1 MAQQN
6 RGRFRDLVARLFTR
20 DEIIEPVRMDGEPSL
35 SPISSYYRTR
45 MELSSNRI
53 KRYKDYRDM
62 GEDTLI
68 SGALDMYAD
77 EAAQFDRQE
86 GRTVWVVSNNKE
98 VEKAIHTM
106 LDATEMEEQI
116 PGLARYLAQHGDNPV
131 RPLADKNKGI
141 VAMEF
146 LEAEDFERQV
156 DKYGRLTGFRILPL
170 GDRSFD
176 PWDIVHFRIM
186 NRTQTVRQGGSIYGT
201 SVLENARKT
210 WRQLCLAKGTTI
222 WTTAG
227 PKSIEDVRAG
237 DDVFCHDPDTGETAQ
252 TRIVAAKAMG
262 RQKLVRVQTEHRELF
277 VTPDHGLLAKTRGG
291 EFVYKKAEDLVQS
304 EGQAG
309 KLFRDADQLVL
320 PSLDGGV
327 DHHVIKLN
335 PKDYYVHLK
344 EPAQYDSDGVVGR
357 LSDLGLSTSLKNAHG
372 FLAAKRGIRLDDFCK
387 LRRAFFGG
395 QHPDMVVTC
404 GKSTRPT
411 VASFGPANDRPFFVA
426 GSDFVRLLGFM
437 LGDGWVNEGGRIGF
451 ALGVDEKQNEAYR
464 QLFEEMFHVE
474 MATVPSKPGQGGQH
488 YVGSIDIEK
497 IFNAAGFVTGFA
509 NKVVPEWAYNL
520 SPWLKVHLIRGIMD
534 ADGCEGDG
542 RLTVANEQLA
552 RGVHTLCQQAGL
564 RVSRKISTQDREDRQ
579 RSYRFWV
586 EKIPLMD
593 RWMPE
598 AVVYERVTHVD
609 PAGEGETYDL
619 QVDDDLHNFVANG
632 VVSHNTLLED
642 QLVIYRLEVGGRHRV
657 FYIDVGT
664 ASHEQALAITR
675 KYERQFGRK
684 QYFNPQ
690 CLTAD
695 TKVFTLDGRQLRM
708 DEMAAE
714 VAAGKQ
720 QWVYSYDINKKKVVP
735 GRVLWAGKTG
745 AAVRVCRVQLDNDTS
760 VMCTLDHR
768 FLVKRDDGKRHEY
781 VEASK
786 LQPGDSITPVNFKL
800 SDKGQGDLLS
810 GYRMVWQDRFD
821 NYQYVHRA
829 VAHAAIGT
837 PRRADGTFQPDYLV
851 HHQDFNKLNNAPENL
866 EWKTHQDHVDHHEKH
881 SKNLELGRI
890 RLQEILSGEERE
902 EYLSRRERARQEA
915 IAANPELRSRL
926 AEASAA
932 TLRAWNKSDRAKVE
946 RKKSMTA
953 RWQVKPA
960 EITDSLVRGKVNS
973 VFAELKRRNL
983 PITEEAWNSVA
994 RQGQISWVKAK
1005 TRYPEMFNFNHKVV
1019 SVTVGGKE
1027 DVFDI
1032 VVEQYHNFAVALENE
1047 SGVFVHNSG
1056 EWTSRFT
1063 PLQLTSEIFWP
1074 IRGESASRIEY
1085 LGTDPNV
1092 QGIADLDYFRNKL
1105 FASLKIPKAYIGGD
1119 EYSSARYGLAQI
1131 DIAFARSV
1139 QRLQRALINGITRMG
1154 QIHLAFLGKDPTQ
1167 AENQFQIMM
1176 SPPSTLDQEQRMEAL
1191 DLSLTLSMKM
1201 KQIGEALGLDDQAL
1215 NAYIQKTMLGLTP
1228 YDLSRITAQM
1238 PGAQQ
1243 DQGFNPQVMDHLIR
1257 TVNGDPEAAGYRP
1270 RGERGDD
1277 IFPKLGDQGILAE
1290 SLVGSYRSEADKLGF
1305 EEFFGETTEEEVMR
1319 LRSKM
1324 RVSDKATKD

>member
-1 MAQQN
+1 MAQQS
-6 RGRFRDLVARLFTR
+6 RGRFRDLVARLFAR
-20 DEIIEPVRMDGEPSL
+20 DEIIEPIRLDGEPSFNPM
-35 SPISSYYRTR
+35 STYYRTR

-86 GRTVWVVSNNKE
+86 GATVWVISNNKE
-98 VEKAIHTM
+98 VEKDIRRM

-156 DKYGRLTGFRILPL
+156 DKYGRLTGFRIIPL
-170 GDRSFD
+170 GDRSFE
-176 PWDIVHFRIM
+176 PWDVVHFRIM

-210 WRQLCLAKGTTI
+210 WRQL
-222 WTTAG
+222 
-227 PKSIEDVRAG
+227 S
-237 DDVFCHDPDTGETAQ
+237 
-252 TRIVAAKAMG
+252 
-262 RQKLVRVQTEHRELF
+262 
-277 VTPDHGLLAKTRGG
+277 
-291 EFVYKKAEDLVQS
+291 
-304 EGQAG
+304 
-309 KLFRDADQLVL
+309 
-320 PSLDGGV
+320 
-327 DHHVIKLN
+327 
-335 PKDYYVHLK
+335 
-344 EPAQYDSDGVVGR
+344 
-357 LSDLGLSTSLKNAHG
+357 
-372 FLAAKRGIRLDDFCK
+372 
-387 LRRAFFGG
+387 
-395 QHPDMVVTC
+395 
-404 GKSTRPT
+404 
-411 VASFGPANDRPFFVA
+411 
-426 GSDFVRLLGFM
+426 
-437 LGDGWVNEGGRIGF
+437 
-451 ALGVDEKQNEAYR
+451 
-464 QLFEEMFHVE
+464 
-474 MATVPSKPGQGGQH
+474 
-488 YVGSIDIEK
+488 
-497 IFNAAGFVTGFA
+497 
-509 NKVVPEWAYNL
+509 
-520 SPWLKVHLIRGIMD
+520 
-534 ADGCEGDG
+534 
-542 RLTVANEQLA
+542 
-552 RGVHTLCQQAGL
+552 
-564 RVSRKISTQDREDRQ
+564 
-579 RSYRFWV
+579 
-586 EKIPLMD
+586 
-593 RWMPE
+593 
-598 AVVYERVTHVD
+598 
-609 PAGEGETYDL
+609 
-619 QVDDDLHNFVANG
+619 
-632 VVSHNTLLED
+632 LLED

-714 VAAGKQ
+714 VASGKQ
-720 QWVYSYDINKKKVVP
+720 QWVYSYDLKKKKVVP
-735 GRVLWAGKTG
+735 GKVLWAGKTG
-745 AAVRVCRVQLDNDTS
+745 TSARVCRVQLDNDTS

-768 FLVKRDDGKRHEY
+768 FLVKRDGGKRHEY
-781 VEASK
+781 VEASN

-800 SDKGQGDLLS
+800 SDKGKGDLLS

-837 PRRADGTFQPDYLV
+837 PRKSDGTFQPDYLV

-866 EWKTHQDHVDHHEKH
+866 EWKTHQEHVDHHEKH

-890 RLQEILSGEERE
+890 RMQEILSGEERGE
-902 EYLSRRERARQEA
+902 FLSKREATRQA
-915 IAANPELRSRL
+915 TLAANPELRSKL

-932 TLRAWNKSDRAKVE
+932 TLRAWNKSDKAKVQ
-946 RKKSMTA
+946 RKRSMA
-953 RWQVKPA
+953 SRWQDKPA

-973 VFAELKRRNL
+973 VFAELRRRGL
-983 PITEEAWNSVA
+983 PVTEQAWDSVA
-994 RQGQISWVKAK
+994 RQGQISWAKAK
-1005 TRYPEMFNFNHKVV
+1005 ARYPELFNFNHKVV
-1019 SVTVGGKE
+1019 SVTMGGRE
-1027 DVFDI
+1027 DVYDI
-1032 VVEQYHNFAVALENE
+1032 TVEQHHNFAVALEDE

-1074 IRGESASRIEY
+1074 IRGESNSRIEY

-1119 EYSSARYGLAQI
+1119 EYSSARYGLAQV

-1139 QRLQRALINGITRMG
+1139 QRLQRAVINGITRMG
-1154 QIHLAFLGKDPTQ
+1154 QIHLSFLGKDPTK

-1228 YDLSRITAQM
+1228 YDLSRITAQI
-1238 PGAQQ
+1238 PG
-1243 DQGFNPQVMDHLIR
+1243 QGGSQEYNQQVMDSLIR
-1257 TVNGDPEAAGYRP
+1257 MVNGDPESGGYRG
-1270 RGERGDD
+1270 RGERGDNV
-1277 IFPKLGDQGILAE
+1277 FPALGDQDILNE
-1290 SLVGSYRSEADKLGF
+1290 SLMGTYESEAGKGSGF
-1305 EEFFGETTEEEVMR
+1305 EPFFGETTEDEVLKM
-1319 LRSKM
+1319 RSKL
-1324 RVSDKATKD
+1324 RVSDKGKP